1 MYSQDQRILSYT
13 PATANLAHH
22 KKIEKNVHTLSY
34 TADIRGTHVIK
45 NGDKYWILTEPPPD
59 AVFSYDK
66 DENMDLDLSIVSI
79 GAGEGGQGKE
89 GAMSG
94 SEDLPLTGRASYVV
108 LAREL
113 CYRVNEMAFNT
124 NATTEQYIGAMSKAF
139 DIIQGV
145 AVIEAANSQHSAQVH
160 INTGV
165 TSSLSLT
172 ESQLDTDKESMSDTR
187 SNNGTNTTGQTIAP
201 DTVNLA
207 TSKSTTSSDGA
218 PTY

>member
-1 MYSQDQRILSYT
+1 
-13 PATANLAHH
+13 
-22 KKIEKNVHTLSY
+22 
-34 TADIRGTHVIK
+34 
-45 NGDKYWILTEPPPD
+45 
-59 AVFSYDK
+59 
-66 DENMDLDLSIVSI
+66 
-79 GAGEGGQGKE
+79 
-89 GAMSG
+89 MSG

-145 AVIEAANSQHSAQVH
+145 AVIEAANIQHSAQVH

-201 DTVNLA
+201 DTVNSA